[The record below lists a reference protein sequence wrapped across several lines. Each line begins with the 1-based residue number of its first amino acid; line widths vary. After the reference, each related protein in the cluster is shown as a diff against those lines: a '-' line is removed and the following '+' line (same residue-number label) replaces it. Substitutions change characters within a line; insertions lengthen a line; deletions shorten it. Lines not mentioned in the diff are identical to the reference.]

1 MKRIFLFLVLL
12 LGMLPIA
19 SRADGA
25 KQKIKSI
32 NITME
37 MPTANMSVEKGEQ
50 LVLQAAKTAYGD
62 LFKSGVIK
70 LSGIS
75 WDGEFSDDKDGYPFF
90 QAGFPYIATMSIM
103 IDPNSKYI
111 TDYIMVDGEYIIDG
125 NH

>member
-1 MKRIFLFLVLL
+1 MLLPTSYIRNHSQTRNNMKRIFLFLVPL

-75 WDGEFSDDKDGYPFF
+75 WEGELGSDKDGY
-90 QAGFPYIATMSIM
+90 QC
-103 IDPNSKYI
+103 
-111 TDYIMVDGEYIIDG
+111 
-125 NH
+125 